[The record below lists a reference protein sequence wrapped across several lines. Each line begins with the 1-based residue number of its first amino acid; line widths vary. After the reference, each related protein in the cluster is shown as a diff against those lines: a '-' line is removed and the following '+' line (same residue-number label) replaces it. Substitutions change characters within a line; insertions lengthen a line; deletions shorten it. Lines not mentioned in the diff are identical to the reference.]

1 MKIEPI
7 DHKTTETL
15 PLSKSANFLLA
26 ECRMVLPGIQALF
39 GFQLIAVFNSSFFQI
54 LTPAEQKLH
63 LLALFLTMIAIA
75 LVMTPAAY
83 HRQTGTSKVTQDFI
97 ELATRLLLWGM
108 WPLMIGLCIEFF
120 LIAKII
126 LDGLLAAMLTIVLGS
141 LFISLW
147 FIFPSLNKT

>member
-1 MKIEPI
+1 MKIELS
-7 DHKTTETL
+7 DQKEETV
-15 PLSKSANFLLA
+15 PLSKSADFLLS

-39 GFQLIAVFNSSFFQI
+39 GFQLVAVFNSSFFEI

-63 LLALFLTMIAIA
+63 VFALFLTMIAIA

-83 HRQTGTSKVTQDFI
+83 HRQTGTSRVTQSFI
-97 ELATRLLLWGM
+97 KLATRLLLWGM
-108 WPLMIGLCIEFF
+108 WPLMVGLCIDFF

-126 LDGLLAAMLTIVLGS
+126 LDGLLAASLTIVLGR

-147 FIFPSLNKT
+147 FILPRLNKS